1 MEIFVV
7 DFTKRQVAF
16 DEIVLLKKTNC
27 GCNLIADFGEEERV
41 LPLFLTALTISL
53 SLKIRIETASECS
66 PSSLLTTFVDS
77 R

>member
-1 MEIFVV
+1 M
-7 DFTKRQVAF
+7 F
-16 DEIVLLKKTNC
+16 DEIVLLKKTN
-27 GCNLIADFGEEERV
+27 GGGDFVADFGEEERV

>member
-1 MEIFVV
+1 MKILVV

-27 GCNLIADFGEEERV
+27 GCNLIAYFGEEERV

-53 SLKIRIETASECS
+53 SLKVRIETASECS

>member
-1 MEIFVV
+1 M
-7 DFTKRQVAF
+7 F
-16 DEIVLLKKTNC
+16 DKIVLLKKAN
-27 GCNLIADFGEEERV
+27 GSCNLVADFGEEERV

>member
-1 MEIFVV
+1 M
-7 DFTKRQVAF
+7 F
-16 DEIVLLKKTNC
+16 DEILLLKKTDG
-27 GCNLIADFGEEERV
+27 GCNFVTNFGEEKRV